1 MPFQTPITIKEA
13 VEKIQSRKFLLPA
26 IQRELVW
33 TAEQIER
40 LFDSLMR
47 DYPIGSFLF
56 WEVPRRKTK
65 EYQFYEFLREYHER
79 DRRHNQRAS
88 ISGEEDI
95 TAILDGQQRLTALY
109 IGLKG
114 IYAYKLPRRRWDS
127 DDAFPKRELYL
138 NLLAESEDFDLTYD
152 LRFLTEVEARK
163 RDENTFWFKVGRILD
178 FREEYELNNFLIE
191 SELYSKPQERAKFA
205 NRALFKLFSVIHKER
220 IINYYLET
228 DQNLDKVLNI
238 FIRVNSGGT
247 QLSYSD
253 LLLSIAT
260 AQWAEKDAREE
271 ITNFVDEVNRI
282 REGFFFD
289 KDFVLKTCLV
299 LSDFKNIEFKAANFN
314 TSNMREVEKHWEEI
328 KKAIKISVNLV
339 SAFGYNYQT
348 LTSNYAIIPIAY
360 YLFKRGN
367 PENFVLSSRY
377 KNDRKLI
384 REWLIRALLKRIF
397 GGHPDSVLRPTREV
411 IKNNNAVF
419 PYKDIIARLRGTNR
433 SLIFSEDDIRNHLS
447 YKYGQNYTFSVLA
460 LLYPNLDYRNRFHQ
474 DHIFPRSF
482 FTTRELRK
490 KGIPEDKHEFYLKN
504 YNYIGN
510 LQLLEGIPNEEKSSK
525 DFKEWL
531 ETTYLGEQSR
541 TEYIEKHLIPE
552 VDFDFRNFNEF
563 FNRRNDLIFN
573 NLKELLSD
581 EKDD

>member
-1 MPFQTPITIKEA
+1 MPFQAPITIREA
-13 VEKIQSRKFLLPA
+13 IEEIHSRGYLLPA

-33 TAEQIER
+33 TAEQIEK

-56 WEVPRRKTK
+56 WKVSRENTK

-79 DRRHNQRAS
+79 DKRHNPKAN

-114 IYAYKLPRRRWDS
+114 TYAYKLPRRRWDS

-138 NLLAESEDFDLTYD
+138 NLLSESKDFDLKYD
-152 LRFLTEVEARK
+152 FRFSTKEEAEEK
-163 RDENTFWFKVGRILD
+163 DEKTFWFKVGKILD
-178 FREEYELNNFLIE
+178 FDPNNPSDLYNFLVDQG
-191 SELYSKPQERAKFA
+191 LSKSRFA
-205 NRALFKLFSVIHKER
+205 GGCLFKLAQVVNKDSA
-220 IINYYLET
+220 INYYLERSH
-228 DQNLDKVLNI
+228 DLDKVLNI

-260 AQWAEKDAREE
+260 AQWKQRDAREE
-271 ITNFVDEVNRI
+271 ITNFVDEINRI
-282 REGFFFD
+282 GDGFLFN

-314 TSNMREVEKHWEEI
+314 TSNMRDVEEHWEKI
-328 KKAIKISVNLV
+328 TKAIKIAVNLV
-339 SAFGYNYQT
+339 YSFGYTHQT

-360 YLFKRGN
+360 YIFKKDN

-377 KNDRKLI
+377 KNDRTLI

-397 GGHPDSVLRPTREV
+397 GGQPDSVLRPLREV
-411 IKNNNAVF
+411 MNKNNTAF
-419 PYKDIIARLRGTNR
+419 PYINIVERFRGTNR
-433 SLIFSEDDIRNHLS
+433 SLIFSEDEIRNLLF
-447 YKYGQNYTFSVLA
+447 YKYGQNYTFSVIA
-460 LLYPNLDYRNRFHQ
+460 LLYPNLDYKNRFHQ
-474 DHIFPRSF
+474 DHIFPKSF
-482 FTTRELRK
+482 FTSRK
-490 KGIPEDKHEFYLKN
+490 LVEKGISEDKHGVFLKN

-531 ETTYLGEQSR
+531 EITCPDEQSR
-541 TEYIEKHLIPE
+541 KDYMEKHLIPDIYL
-552 VDFDFRNFNEF
+552 DFGNFEEF
-563 FNRRNDLIFN
+563 MERRNDLISNKFK
-573 NLKELLSD
+573 NLLLG
-581 EKDD
+581 EK